1 MNTVIYPAKR
11 SYIRYDDNHF
21 LLYLNEEVIE
31 DYLPE
36 DAEEGVEPATVYSY
50 TGSSTDG
57 GTLISAK
64 IDTYEAFVSGL
75 VRTRYS
81 SDQVDAILLN
91 VQSNNPERAVEFQQ
105 ELDDLNAFRE
115 ECKQIAASLIE

>member
-75 VRTRYS
+75 VRSRYS
-81 SDQVDAILLN
+81 SDQVEAIILN
-91 VQSNNPERAVEFQQ
+91 LQSNDPERIDEFRQ
-105 ELDDLNAFRE
+105 EMDDLNNWRAK
-115 ECKQIAASLIE
+115 CKQIAADLLL

>member
-36 DAEEGVEPATVYSY
+36 DAEEGTTPAAAYSY
-50 TGSSTDG
+50 TGSFPDG

-64 IDTYEAFVSGL
+64 VDTYEAFVSGL
-75 VRTRYS
+75 VRSRYS
-81 SDQVDAILLN
+81 SDQVEAIILN
-91 VQSNNPERAVEFQQ
+91 LQSNDLERIVEFQQ
-105 ELDDLNAFRE
+105 EMDDLNNWRA
-115 ECKQIAASLIE
+115 ECKQIAADLLL

>member
-1 MNTVIYPAKR
+1 MNTVIYPSKR

-64 IDTYEAFVSGL
+64 VDTYEAFVSGL
-75 VRTRYS
+75 VRSRYS
-81 SDQVDAILLN
+81 SDQVEAIILN
-91 VQSNNPERAVEFQQ
+91 LQSNDPERIDEFRQ
-105 ELDDLNAFRE
+105 EMDDLNNWRA
-115 ECKQIAASLIE
+115 ECKQIAADLLL

>member
-1 MNTVIYPAKR
+1 
-11 SYIRYDDNHF
+11 
-21 LLYLNEEVIE
+21 LNEEVIE

-75 VRTRYS
+75 VRSRYS
-81 SDQVDAILLN
+81 SDQVEAIILN
-91 VQSNNPERAVEFQQ
+91 LQSNDLERIVEFQQ
-105 ELDDLNAFRE
+105 EMDDLNNWRA
-115 ECKQIAASLIE
+115 ECKQIAADLLL